1 MKERNDA
8 LRCAG
13 SGERKDSDSRN
24 RGSRKSGGKHPW
36 PEAESSFYDQL
47 LEKIIESGM
56 TDAEVYRRAGM
67 DRRRFSEIRC
77 RHNAVPKRRT
87 VFALIL
93 ALHLS
98 YDEAVELMQWAG
110 IAFSPASQTDQ
121 IVKYCICHKIYDVIL
136 VNQMLDD
143 IGEKIL

>member
-77 RHNAVPKRRT
+77 
-87 VFALIL
+87 
-93 ALHLS
+93 
-98 YDEAVELMQWAG
+98 WAG